1 MTQPDQQAFNTDS
14 MPDPTT
20 PTKKSPLGFLNRM
33 PKPFLY
39 GSLALGLF
47 GGIAAW
53 YLVFGNPTTEQVVDT
68 PSLTQTPTTP
78 VTPDTTSSTPNPAT
92 TPSVVDPN
100 SNLSRA
106 LEVQDIPFLVTTEG
120 SSNSGKTPT
129 NTEIA
134 TPSGSGNGSSAGL
147 NPFAPIPT
155 PPVQTIS
162 EPIQQ
167 ASPPNT
173 IASNPPTISV
183 QIPQN
188 LNRTPIPSPQIK
200 NSAPTII
207 LKQPTPLPTP
217 TIPVKKPQSLSNN
230 TKANNT
236 KPTTTTQT
244 KPVKPNTPVVK
255 PPTTPSEPVV
265 KPPTTPSEPVVKPPT
280 TPPEPVVITTRP
292 DIRVPNST
300 STANLPIAGGGGVLP
315 VAPQI
320 IQKVNP
326 PQVPQIPIVQPQ
338 VQPTKPLEL
347 PNEGG
352 VITPDTTSTSGGL
365 KPSSGNNNSGQV
377 DPLNTTITPVK
388 PQTPVVVPVTPPVVV
403 VVTPVEPT
411 RSILNEFITERQL
424 RYLDYVGGP
433 FPQARL
439 EIKGKSVIVG
449 LGETIPDSK
458 VVVKSIT
465 ASELVLLLGE
475 ETLTIPRT
483 EK

>member
-1 MTQPDQQAFNTDS
+1 MTQPDQQAFNTDTS
-14 MPDPTT
+14 PNAPT
-20 PTKKSPLGFLNRM
+20 PKRNSPFGFFLDFLNRT
-33 PKPFLY
+33 PRPLLY
-39 GSLALGLF
+39 GIVAAGLF

-53 YLVFGNPTTEQVVDT
+53 YLVYGNQTAEPVVDT
-68 PSLTQTPTTP
+68 APLTQTPTNPVAQNPITTP
-78 VTPDTTSSTPNPAT
+78 PTTTPNT
-92 TPSVVDPN
+92 VDPG

-120 SSNSGKTPT
+120 SGNTGKTAAT
-129 NTEIA
+129 SEIA
-134 TPSGSGNGSSAGL
+134 TPGGNRNQTSAGL

-155 PPVQTIS
+155 PPVQTLPS
-162 EPIQQ
+162 EAPIQQ
-167 ASPPNT
+167 PNPN
-173 IASNPPTISV
+173 IVASNPNQSNLSNSVRIPPSLRPT
-183 QIPQN
+183 PN
-188 LNRTPIPSPQIK
+188 A
-200 NSAPTII
+200 SAQVNTSKPNIVV
-207 LKQPTPLPTP
+207 KQPTPLPTP
-217 TIPVKKPQSLSNN
+217 KTPVQKPPTLSNN
-230 TKANNT
+230 KPKTPQGGSSGTTQTSQKPSNSNT
-236 KPTTTTQT
+236 KPVQ
-244 KPVKPNTPVVK
+244 KPNVVVQPTPQ
-255 PPTTPSEPVV
+255 PPTTPSEPI
-265 KPPTTPSEPVVKPPT
+265 
-280 TPPEPVVITTRP
+280 VITSRP

-300 STANLPIAGGGGVLP
+300 TNPSLPIAAGGGVLP
-315 VAPQI
+315 IAPQI

-326 PQVPQIPIVQPQ
+326 PQVPQIPVVQPQ
-338 VQPTKPLEL
+338 TQPTKPLEL

-352 VITPDTTSTSGGL
+352 VITPDTTSTSSGL
-365 KPSSGNNNSGQV
+365 KPSGTNNTSGQV

-388 PQTPVVVPVTPPVVV
+388 PQPPVVVAPVTPPPVVVP
-403 VVTPVEPT
+403 PVEPP

-483 EK
+483 DK

>member
-14 MPDPTT
+14 GASSPAA
-20 PTKKSPLGFLNRM
+20 KKNGFIDAFNRFPRPL
-33 PKPFLY
+33 LY
-39 GSLALGLF
+39 GALALGLF
-47 GGIAAW
+47 GGILSW
-53 YLVFGNPTTEQVVDT
+53 YLFNANPNTEPVAET
-68 PSLTQTPTTP
+68 IPLTQIPATT
-78 VTPDTTSSTPNPAT
+78 VTPDTTSTPAT
-92 TPSVVDPN
+92 TPNVVDPN

-120 SSNSGKTPT
+120 SGNSGKTPK

-134 TPSGSGNGSSAGL
+134 TPSGGGNGSSAGL

-155 PPVQTIS
+155 PPVQTV
-162 EPIQQ
+162 PQPPVQQ
-167 ASPPNT
+167 PTPN
-173 IASNPPTISV
+173 IASNPPTSSV

-188 LNRTPIPSPQIK
+188 LNRTPIASPTIK
-200 NSAPTII
+200 NSAPVVVI
-207 LKQPTPLPTP
+207 KRPTPLPTP
-217 TIPVKKPQSLSNN
+217 TTKVQKPPSLSNN
-230 TKANNT
+230 
-236 KPTTTTQT
+236 KPTASPSSSSGTTQT
-244 KPVKPNTPVVK
+244 NQKPAIQKPNTATVK
-255 PPTTPSEPVV
+255 PPNTTPVQ
-265 KPPTTPSEPVVKPPT
+265 KPNIPAVPTPPT

-300 STANLPIAGGGGVLP
+300 SSASLPIAGGGGVLP

-326 PQVPQIPIVQPQ
+326 PQVPQIPVVQPQ
-338 VQPTKPLEL
+338 PQPTKPLEL

-365 KPSSGNNNSGQV
+365 KPSGSNNNSGQV
-377 DPLNTTITPVK
+377 DPLNTTITPAK
-388 PQTPVVVPVTPPVVV
+388 PQPPVVVPVTPPVVV
-403 VVTPVEPT
+403 TPVEPPS
-411 RSILNEFITERQL
+411 SILNEFISERQL